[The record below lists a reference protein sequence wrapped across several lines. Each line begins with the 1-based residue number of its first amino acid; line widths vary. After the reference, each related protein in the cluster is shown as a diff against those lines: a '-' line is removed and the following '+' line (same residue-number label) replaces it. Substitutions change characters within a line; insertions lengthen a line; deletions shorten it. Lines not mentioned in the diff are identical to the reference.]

1 MAYPG
6 EYRREQ
12 YLGEDGY
19 VEGGEYNGRG
29 YATEAGYGAPYGS
42 EGYGVRPYGGEQY
55 EHHKH
60 GHHHQPEVV
69 YVQPTGESDLGT
81 GLSGG
86 LRGEGYGGGYSGGY
100 NEGYGAGYGRNQPG
114 YAAPAAYGAGGYGN
128 GQVERLEEELRVE
141 RRRAH
146 EAEAAAAAATAYA
159 VHERHE
165 RKEEEEELERFEPLG
180 EQKHKHHFFG
190 LD

>member
-12 YLGEDGY
+12 YYGEDGY
-19 VEGGEYNGRG
+19 AEGGNYSARG
-29 YATEAGYGAPYGS
+29 YQTEAGYGG
-42 EGYGVRPYGGEQY
+42 EGYGGNALPLFGEQY

-60 GHHHQPEVV
+60 GHHHRPEYVPEVE
-69 YVQPTGESDLGT
+69 YVQPGVSDLGM
-81 GLSGG
+81 G
-86 LRGEGYGGGYSGGY
+86 LRDSNYVQ
-100 NEGYGAGYGRNQPG
+100 EGYGAGYGRNEPG
-114 YAAPAAYGAGGYGN
+114 YAVPAAYGPGGYEHGK
-128 GQVERLEEELRVE
+128 VEQLEEELAHE

-165 RKEEEEELERFEPLG
+165 RKESEEELERFEPMA
-180 EQKHKHHFFG
+180 EHKHKYHFFN